1 MYTQKK
7 SLKRFLMP
15 IGLLVLGAIIS
26 TPMMALAKKV
36 PVVGPKLNDL
46 RDQANDIN
54 VG

>member
-1 MYTQKK
+1 MYKRK
-7 SLKRFLMP
+7 SSLKKFLMP

-26 TPMMALAKKV
+26 TPMMALAKRV